1 MLSAQEG
8 LQTLVGES
16 PAEME
21 ADLEASYPNPTNGR
35 LVIPYEVAQEGFVTL
50 RVYNAS
56 SGQRV
61 RERFRGQRKP
71 GRYRET
77 WDGRNDDGR

>member
-21 ADLEASYPNPTNGR
+21 ADLEASYPNPFNGR
-35 LVIPYEVAQEGFVTL
+35 LVIPYQVAQEGLVTL
-50 RVYNAS
+50 RVYNACRG
-56 SGQRV
+56 SGCASV
-61 RERFRGQRKP
+61 SVASGK